1 MVWLGPVEQC
11 ILGQMLFC
19 IHGVFRWKDSQRLE
33 LVELKGSGESQIIFG
48 DALGSKTSLSKE
60 AKSRFTP
67 YAALAQGLT
76 ECAWGTIED

>member
-1 MVWLGPVEQC
+1 MHSWPDVVLCSWCLPLERF
-11 ILGQMLFC
+11 LAP
-19 IHGVFRWKDSQRLE
+19 E

-67 YAALAQGLT
+67 DAALAQGLT